1 MQQPLVGRSR
11 RYRMGVGFLVAPVVL
26 LTVTLAIWIVAI
38 AGTPPIGLL
47 LPVLTLGFI
56 LEIVSGTIGVWL
68 ILSSPDVQ
76 PWRSS

>member
-11 RYRMGVGFLVAPVVL
+11 RYRVGVGFLVAPVVL

>member
-1 MQQPLVGRSR
+1 L
-11 RYRMGVGFLVAPVVL
+11 LVAPVVL

-38 AGTPPIGLL
+38 AGTPPIGLV